1 MNEQMFYYKDTL
13 LSRMAVRLSFIMIV
27 IICVIIIWLGITCEW
42 PSPVEGRFSLTK
54 GCRPYS
60 ITAQCRGEVSYLAN
74 INDTVR
80 VDEPIAYMLGH
91 GDYTTIVRLKHQ
103 LEDSD
108 SNFIVEIQTNK
119 FYGDLSVHI
128 NNYITAINEYKI
140 LSESK
145 ISDLN
150 VRSNAE
156 QIKSLREKRSN
167 IMESI
172 YRTEEESEILTNQ
185 SKQDSSLLSHGAIT
199 KFEAEKSKLL
209 SIQKQT
215 ELLQLK
221 SELTIIDKYI
231 SELMNDSKI
240 IKTLKLEE
248 IAKLENTIKTT
259 YSELKEA
266 VAEWF
271 NRYELRTP
279 ICGILENPL
288 RINNRQTV
296 DVGTEIFRVLPVG
309 DLVEGEIYFDASK
322 SYGIKEG
329 MSVKLILDDY
339 DENDYGFLV
348 GHIKDISSSIFKTN
362 ELSGYT
368 CIVMV
373 DLSNPSAFHAPLDFK
388 HGMSGIVK
396 FNIHQKS
403 LWDKF
408 RIWFLRKSS
417 T

>member
-1 MNEQMFYYKDTL
+1 
-13 LSRMAVRLSFIMIV
+13 
-27 IICVIIIWLGITCEW
+27 
-42 PSPVEGRFSLTK
+42 
-54 GCRPYS
+54 
-60 ITAQCRGEVSYLAN
+60 
-74 INDTVR
+74 
-80 VDEPIAYMLGH
+80 MLGH

-103 LEDSD
+103 LEVSD
-108 SNFIVEIQTNK
+108 SNYIVEIQTNK

-128 NNYITAINEYKI
+128 KNYITAINEYKI
-140 LSESK
+140 VSESK

-150 VRSNAE
+150 VRSNTE

-296 DVGTEIFRVLPVG
+296 DVGTEIFRVLPIG
-309 DLVEGEIYFDASK
+309 DLVEGEIYFDALK

-348 GHIKDISSSIFKTN
+348 GQIEDISSSIFKTN

-373 DLSNPSAFHAPLDFK
+373 DLSKQSTFHAPLDFK
-388 HGMSGIVK
+388 HGMNGIVK

-408 RIWFLRKSS
+408 RIWLLRKSP